1 MTSSASDTVNA
12 RIGEYYIQHYSST
25 NEQDPDAVI
34 FLYTS
39 VADAR
44 PLAIL
49 MFYRADV
56 ELPASYV
63 WEGIPFV
70 VFRSD
75 QFPNVVTTL
84 RYERPLRFFYLPQ
97 SNQGF
102 VATDTHEPV
111 GEQEQR
117 LFYVSVAGGSLP

>member
-1 MTSSASDTVNA
+1 MSSSSSGSVDA
-12 RIGEYYIQHYSST
+12 RVSEYYIQHYSST
-25 NEQDPDAVI
+25 NEPGPDAVV

-39 VADAR
+39 LADTR

-49 MFYRADV
+49 MFYRPDPDV
-56 ELPASYV
+56 PASYV

-70 VFRSD
+70 MFRTD
-75 QFPNVVTTL
+75 QFSNVVSTL
-84 RYERPLRFFYLPQ
+84 RYERPLRFFYIPQ

-102 VATDTHEPV
+102 LATDTLEPV

-117 LFYVSVAGGSLP
+117 LFYVGIAGGSPP